1 MVQTFGKRIIG
12 GIGAPGG
19 GMSKAYAEGVN
30 TGINQRM
37 NRQSMSAVEQEMR
50 MREQDQQFKIEDR
63 EEAKRRRA
71 AAAAAAASAKARNI
85 ATTRAIAAA
94 GGASRFFPGMATGG
108 AGLDVRGAPP
118 ARGVN
123 KATALSTGTAVP
135 ETPART
141 SAAATPATDR
151 RTAGLNTYDNMNI
164 SNIVDVQGTY
174 GNQSTLRQRQAAN
187 TRAGV
192 QTGLPIAPLAARPG
206 NFAAQATQRTTA
218 ATPLP
223 AHITEGVAAARRAT
237 RAPAETSVSLFQ
249 DEFGFA
255 SGSAPTAGSA
265 TDLGTLP
272 AVPSVVDVPELQR
285 YRKSLTDRIVA
296 ETQAVQSGARRAPG
310 EGDDVETLRAM
321 VGEVDAIIA
330 EASMQPP
337 PGRRQTRGMT
347 AEEGPGSS
355 AAIRQRGEDMSAIM
369 SATGPA
375 ASRLVNVY
383 GPNGRISVPTD
394 EFVPE
399 GRGVPPT
406 LAPEPLNIPVPA
418 SPELGF
424 GGAVAPQAGMAG
436 GTTYGGRLG
445 AAPTPTEMF
454 FSDMGYTPA
463 GQLDIQ
469 AIMADQ
475 TGPIKDPAFSQIAEQ
490 ERVRYMYAAED
501 AIANGDAAGFI
512 EAQRQ
517 IKTQEMLILAQ
528 QVVAGGDEATNFGST
543 ERLNMA
549 ASMIVGV
556 DTVFLPNGDGTVDV
570 YVNGQLDDENITI
583 ESIIDQLRMRVDD
596 AYVKEVSAVAAED
609 RATQREIYQANEI
622 DRFETIMNMQES
634 EFASMLAQEAA
645 REGEFDKITAK
656 VIEQKLI
663 DSGQL
668 PSTSKNTVVKTDNGI
683 VVISED
689 GGIQREY
696 LFSPEDGRLTE
707 ILE

>member
-94 GGASRFFPGMATGG
+94 GGTGGVGG
-108 AGLDVRGAPP
+108 AGQYFRLDARGAP
-118 ARGVN
+118 
-123 KATALSTGTAVP
+123 ATRPGALSMGTRVEAP
-135 ETPART
+135 TRT
-141 SAAATPATDR
+141 SAAATPTAGGATAP
-151 RTAGLNTYDNMNI
+151 TAGLRVSETPMNI
-164 SNIVDVQGTY
+164 SNIEFVQGTY
-174 GNQSTLRQRQAAN
+174 DNQSTIPQRRAAAAAN
-187 TRAGV
+187 VRAGV
-192 QTGLPIAPLAARPG
+192 QTGLPPEAMTAPVLSNMAARPG
-206 NFAAQATQRTTA
+206 NFAAQAAQRA
-218 ATPLP
+218 MAAAAPATP
-223 AHITEGVAAARRAT
+223 GARLSPGAT
-237 RAPAETSVSLFQ
+237 ALVTRQ
-249 DEFGFA
+249 
-255 SGSAPTAGSA
+255 TAGARGS
-265 TDLGTLP
+265 LSIP
-272 AVPSVVDVPELQR
+272 ALQQ
-285 YRKSLTDRIVA
+285 YRQEITDRIKA
-296 ETQAVQSGARRAPG
+296 E
-310 EGDDVETLRAM
+310 VEAKAAGGYRLPFMTEDLPAL
-321 VGEVDAIIA
+321 IA
-330 EASMQPP
+330 EQQRIDAEIEAAQMQPSRV
-337 PGRRQTRGMT
+337 GLQTRGMT
-347 AEEGPGSS
+347 AEEGPGSTAVGVADRI
-355 AAIRQRGEDMSAIM
+355 AAQEAFV
-369 SATGPA
+369 GPPVA
-375 ASRLVNVY
+375 PPVTIQ
-383 GPNGRISVPTD
+383 GPNGPITVPAESLDYANVVTPPIMPPGA
-394 EFVPE
+394 FPA
-399 GRGVPPT
+399 GRMD
-406 LAPEPLNIPVPA
+406 IPVPP

-424 GGAVAPQAGMAG
+424 GGAGSPQTDLAG

-475 TGPIKDPAFSQIAEQ
+475 RGPMKDPAFSKIAEQ
-490 ERVRYMYAAED
+490 QRVMYMYAAED
-501 AIANGDAAGFI
+501 AIANGDAAAFI
-512 EAQRQ
+512 AAQKG
-517 IKTQEMLILAQ
+517 IKEQEMLILAQ
-528 QVVAGGDEATNFGST
+528 QVVAGADEAINFGST

-549 ASMIVGV
+549 ASMIEGV
-556 DTVFLPNGDGTVDV
+556 DIVFLPNGDGTVDV
-570 YVNGQLDDENITI
+570 YVNEQLDDENIPI
-583 ESIIDQLRMRVDD
+583 ESIIDKLRMDVDA
-596 AYVKEVSAVAAED
+596 AYVEQMATAAAEE
-609 RATQREIYQANEI
+609 RKAQLEIYTANEK
-622 DRFETIMNMQES
+622 DRFETMMNMQES
-634 EFASMLAQEAA
+634 EFGAVLARETA

>member
-94 GGASRFFPGMATGG
+94 GGAGG
-108 AGLDVRGAPP
+108 AGSYWPGTRGAGLNVQGAPT
-118 ARGVN
+118 ARGTS
-123 KATALSTGTAVP
+123 AYPLSTGTPVP
-135 ETPART
+135 RTEAPPAGAPAPRT

-151 RTAGLNTYDNMNI
+151 RTAGLSTYDNMNI

-174 GNQSTLRQRQAAN
+174 GNQSTIPQRRAAAAAN
-187 TRAGV
+187 VRAGV
-192 QTGLPIAPLAARPG
+192 QTGLPPEAMTAPVLSNMAARPG
-206 NFAAQATQRTTA
+206 NFAAQAAQRA
-218 ATPLP
+218 MAAAAPATP
-223 AHITEGVAAARRAT
+223 GARLSPGAT
-237 RAPAETSVSLFQ
+237 ALVTRQ
-249 DEFGFA
+249 
-255 SGSAPTAGSA
+255 TAGARGS
-265 TDLGTLP
+265 LSIP
-272 AVPSVVDVPELQR
+272 ALQQ
-285 YRKSLTDRIVA
+285 YRQEITDRIKA
-296 ETQAVQSGARRAPG
+296 E
-310 EGDDVETLRAM
+310 VEAKAAGGYRLPFMTEDLPAL
-321 VGEVDAIIA
+321 IA
-330 EASMQPP
+330 EQQRIDAEIEAAQMQPSRV
-337 PGRRQTRGMT
+337 GLQTRGMT
-347 AEEGPGSS
+347 AEEGPGSTAVGVADRI
-355 AAIRQRGEDMSAIM
+355 AAQEAFV
-369 SATGPA
+369 GPPVA
-375 ASRLVNVY
+375 PPVTIQ
-383 GPNGRISVPTD
+383 GPNGPITVPAESLDYANVVTPPIMPPGA
-394 EFVPE
+394 FPA
-399 GRGVPPT
+399 GRMD
-406 LAPEPLNIPVPA
+406 IPVPP

-424 GGAVAPQAGMAG
+424 GGAGSPQTDLAG

-469 AIMADQ
+469 AIMAEQ
-475 TGPIKDPAFSQIAEQ
+475 RGPMKDPEFSKIAEQ
-490 ERVRYMYAAED
+490 QRVMYMYAAED
-501 AIANGDAAGFI
+501 AIANGDAAAFI
-512 EAQRQ
+512 AAQKG
-517 IKTQEMLILAQ
+517 IKEQEMLILAQ
-528 QVVAGGDEATNFGST
+528 QVVAGADEAINFGST

-549 ASMIVGV
+549 ASMIEGV
-556 DTVFLPNGDGTVDV
+556 DIVFLPNGDGTVDV
-570 YVNGQLDDENITI
+570 YVNEQLDDENIPI
-583 ESIIDQLRMRVDD
+583 ESIIDKLRMDVDA
-596 AYVKEVSAVAAED
+596 AYVEQMATAAAEE
-609 RATQREIYQANEI
+609 RKAQLEIYTANEK
-622 DRFETIMNMQES
+622 DRFETMMNMQES
-634 EFASMLAQEAA
+634 EFGAVLARETA